1 MFNLT
6 LWCIK
11 MKKNVCLFVGA
22 ANASV
27 IVQDQIEIISGTP
40 SNQGGDATE
49 VDYWYFTANTNGTV
63 TIDTLSWLTDFD
75 SDGEYYFMDP
85 YIGLFNDDGS
95 LDAADLISL
104 NDDSGST
111 FSDGSVSSLDSFLSL
126 SLNAGNYVLAITDYS
141 TTTTDLVNG
150 INLNGLYPAYSSNG
164 SSYIYNYRGNDISH
178 ADYQITFG
186 GDVTVQNA
194 QVPEP
199 ATLALLSL
207 GLAGIG
213 FSRKKKTA

>member
-1 MFNLT
+1 MF
-6 LWCIK
+6 
-11 MKKNVCLFVGA
+11 VCLFVGA

-194 QVPEP
+194 QFPEP

>member
-1 MFNLT
+1 
-6 LWCIK
+6 
-11 MKKNVCLFVGA
+11 MKKNVCLFVCLFVGA

>member
-1 MFNLT
+1 
-6 LWCIK
+6 
-11 MKKNVCLFVGA
+11 MKKIVCLFIYLFVGA

-49 VDYWYFTANTNGTV
+49 VDYWYFTANTNGIV

-75 SDGEYYFMDP
+75 GDGEYYFMDP

-95 LDAADLISL
+95 LDAADLITL

-111 FSDGSVSSLDSFLSL
+111 FSDGSVSGLDSFLSL
-126 SLNAGNYVLAITDYS
+126 SLNAGNYVLAITDYNA
-141 TTTTDLVNG
+141 TTTGLVNG
-150 INLNGLYPAYSSNG
+150 VNLNGYYPAYSSDG
-164 SSYIYNYRGNDISH
+164 SSIIYNSSGSDISY

-194 QVPEP
+194 QVLEP

-213 FSRKKKTA
+213 FSRKKKAA

>member
-1 MFNLT
+1 MF
-6 LWCIK
+6 
-11 MKKNVCLFVGA
+11 VCLFVGA